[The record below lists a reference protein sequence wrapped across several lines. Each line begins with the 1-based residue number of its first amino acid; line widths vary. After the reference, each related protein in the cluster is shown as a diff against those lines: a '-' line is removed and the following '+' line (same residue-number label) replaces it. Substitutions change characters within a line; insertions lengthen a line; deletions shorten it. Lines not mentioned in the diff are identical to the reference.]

1 MRSWVF
7 VGFQDLRFGVNPSF
21 RSFQFG
27 GDEELLRRGVVLDA
41 QDIRLAANLAVFDVV
56 LAASGG
62 LINGSSVP
70 FSAGSALETGLHRLT
85 EHTSEPRRLRSEV

>member
-1 MRSWVF
+1 MRSQVF
-7 VGFQDLRFGVNPSF
+7 VGFQDLRFGFDPSF

-41 QDIRLAANLAVFDVV
+41 QDIWLAANLAVFDIV

-62 LINGSSVP
+62 LVNGSSVP

-85 EHTSEPRRLRSEV
+85 EHTSEPVG